1 MAHEDIREKAP
12 HRLLWERYAALT
24 TPHQSSIHQILAKE
38 KTITYF

>member
-1 MAHEDIREKAP
+1 MAYKHFRKKAP
-12 HRLLWERYAALT
+12 HHLLWERYAALT